1 MGIYD
6 VFYLSG
12 ADMMNTREVK
22 LSGHIIDSLTLPKSL
37 DLIMD
42 MGGDFEILDVHVGKH
57 KKDISH
63 AKIKVIGKDE
73 SHLGEILD
81 ELGEIGA
88 VIVEIKEI
96 ELLESQK
103 DKTLPEDFYSTTNH
117 PTYVRYNGEWVEVE
131 DIEMDCMIVIDPEE
145 KKAFENQR
153 FSMLKETKFPEPGN
167 HRFRRPRNKV
177 PRALCLPIGKIK
189 KGDLIVVGREG
200 IKVVPPER
208 PRGKKG
214 VFEFMSSEAS
224 SEKPVRSI
232 IEKIASEIKE
242 IKEKKGKIA
251 IVAGPAIIH
260 TGSAPILARMIREG
274 IIDVLFAGNAL
285 ATHDIENA
293 LYGTSLGVCTKHGEA
308 VVRGHRHHIYAI
320 NEINKAGSIKEAVDK
335 GILTSGIMYEC
346 VKNNV
351 PFVLA
356 GSIRDDGPL
365 PDVITDVID
374 AQEEM
379 RKYAQNVDMV
389 IMIATMLHSIAT
401 GNILPSYVKSI
412 CVDINPATVTKLADR
427 GSAQVVSIVT
437 DVGAFLPILYESLE
451 GLDCIKE

>member
-1 MGIYD
+1 
-6 VFYLSG
+6 
-12 ADMMNTREVK
+12 MMNTREIK
-22 LSGHIIDSLTLPKSL
+22 LSGHIIDSLILPKTL

-57 KKDISH
+57 KKDVSH
-63 AKIKVIGKDE
+63 ARIKVIGTDE
-73 SHLGEILD
+73 AHLGEILD
-81 ELGEIGA
+81 ELSEIGA

-96 ELLESQK
+96 ELLPSNK

-117 PTYVRYNGEWVEVE
+117 PTYVRYNGKWIEVQE
-131 DIEMDCMIVIDPEE
+131 IEMDCMIVMDPEQE
-145 KKAFENQR
+145 MAYCR
-153 FSMLKETKFPEPGN
+153 
-167 HRFRRPRNKV
+167 
-177 PRALCLPIGKIK
+177 PIGKIK

-232 IEKIASEIKE
+232 IERIASEVRE
-242 IKEKKGKIA
+242 IKEKGGKIA

-346 VKNNV
+346 VKNDV

-437 DVGAFLPILYESLE
+437 DVGAFLPILYENLE
-451 GLDCIKE
+451 GLECIKE

>member
-1 MGIYD
+1 
-6 VFYLSG
+6 
-12 ADMMNTREVK
+12 MNTREVK

-117 PTYVRYNGEWVEVE
+117 PTYVRYRDEWVEVE
-131 DIEMDCMIVIDPEE
+131 DIEMDCMIVIDPDEE
-145 KKAFENQR
+145 KAK
-153 FSMLKETKFPEPGN
+153 
-167 HRFRRPRNKV
+167 
-177 PRALCLPIGKIK
+177 CLPIGKIK
-189 KGDLIVVGREG
+189 KGNLIVVGREG

-232 IEKIASEIKE
+232 IEKIASEIRE
-242 IKEKKGKIA
+242 IKERKGKIA

-260 TGSAPILARMIREG
+260 TGSALILARMIREG

-437 DVGAFLPILYESLE
+437 DVGAFLPILYENLE

>member
-1 MGIYD
+1 
-6 VFYLSG
+6 
-12 ADMMNTREVK
+12 MNTREIK
-22 LSGHIIDSLTLPKSL
+22 LSGHIIDSLTLPKTL

-42 MGGDFEILDVHVGKH
+42 MGGDFEILDFHVGKH

-63 AKIKVIGKDE
+63 ARIRVIGKNED
-73 SHLGEILD
+73 HLGEILD
-81 ELGEIGA
+81 ELSEIGA

-96 ELLESQK
+96 KLVHSKK

-117 PTYVRYNGEWVEVE
+117 PTYIRFNGKWIEVQE
-131 DIEMDCMIVIDPEE
+131 IEMDCMILIDPDQEM
-145 KKAFENQR
+145 AYCR
-153 FSMLKETKFPEPGN
+153 
-167 HRFRRPRNKV
+167 
-177 PRALCLPIGKIK
+177 PIGKIK

-224 SEKPVRSI
+224 SEKPVKSI
-232 IEKIASEIKE
+232 IESIASEIKG
-242 IKEKKGKIA
+242 IKENGGKIA

-260 TGSAPILARMIREG
+260 TGSAPILASMIREG

-293 LYGTSLGVCTKHGEA
+293 LYGTSLGVCTESGEA

-320 NEINKAGSIKEAVDK
+320 NEINKAGSIKESVDN
-335 GILTSGIMYEC
+335 GILTKGIMYEC

-351 PFVLA
+351 PYVLA

-365 PDVITDVID
+365 PDVITDVIE

-379 RKYAQNVDMV
+379 RNYTQNVDMV
-389 IMIATMLHSIAT
+389 IMIATMLHSIAV
-401 GNILPSYVKSI
+401 GNILPSHVKSI

-437 DVGAFLPILYESLE
+437 DVGAFLPVLYEKLE
-451 GLDCIKE
+451 DLDCINK

>member
-1 MGIYD
+1 
-6 VFYLSG
+6 
-12 ADMMNTREVK
+12 MNTREIK
-22 LSGHIIDSLTLPKSL
+22 LSGHIIDSLILPKTL

-57 KKDISH
+57 KKDVSH
-63 AKIKVIGKDE
+63 ARIRVIGKDE
-73 SHLGEILD
+73 VHLGEILD

-96 ELLESQK
+96 ELLPSEK

-117 PTYVRYNGEWVEVE
+117 PTYVRYEGKWIEVE
-131 DIEMDCMIVIDPEE
+131 EIEMDCMVVIDLEN
-145 KKAFENQR
+145 KRALENQR
-153 FSMLKETKFPEPGN
+153 FSV
-167 HRFRRPRNKV
+167 PRNKV
-177 PRALCLPIGKIK
+177 PRAFCRPIGKIK

-200 IKVVPPER
+200 IKVVPPQR

-232 IEKIASEIKE
+232 IERIASEIRE
-242 IKEKKGKIA
+242 IKEKRGKIA
-251 IVAGPAIIH
+251 IVAGPAIVH
-260 TGSAPILARMIREG
+260 TGSAPLLAKMIREG

-293 LYGTSLGVCTKHGEA
+293 LYGTSLGVCTKSGEA

-320 NEINKAGSIKEAVDK
+320 NEINKAGSIKEAVEK
-335 GILTSGIMYEC
+335 GVLKSGIMYEC

-379 RKYAQNVDMV
+379 RKYAQEVDMV

-437 DVGAFLPILYESLE
+437 DVGAFLPVLYENLE
-451 GLDCIKE
+451 GLDCIKD

>member
-1 MGIYD
+1 MD
-6 VFYLSG
+6 
-12 ADMMNTREVK
+12 TREVK
-22 LSGHIIDSLTLPKSL
+22 LSGHIIDSLTLPKTL

-42 MGGDFEILDVHVGKH
+42 MGGDFEIIDFSVGKH
-57 KKDISH
+57 KSDISH
-63 AKIKVIGKDE
+63 AKIRVIGDNE

-81 ELGEIGA
+81 ELSEIGA
-88 VIVEIKEI
+88 VIAEIKEI
-96 ELLESQK
+96 KLLPSQK

-117 PTYVRYNGEWVEVE
+117 PTYVRYDGQWIEVE
-131 DIEMDCMIVIDPEE
+131 DIEMDCMIVIDPDS
-145 KKAFENQR
+145 K
-153 FSMLKETKFPEPGN
+153 
-167 HRFRRPRNKV
+167 
-177 PRALCLPIGKIK
+177 RAYCRPIGRIK
-189 KGDLIVVGREG
+189 KGDLVVVGREG
-200 IKVVPPER
+200 IKVEPPER

-232 IEKIASEIKE
+232 VEKIASEIRE
-242 IKEKKGKIA
+242 IKKKNGKVA
-251 IVAGPAIIH
+251 IVAGPAIVH

-274 IIDVLFAGNAL
+274 IIDILFAGNAL

-293 LYGTSLGVCTKHGEA
+293 LYGTSLGICTRSGEA

-320 NEINKAGSIKEAVDK
+320 NEINRAGSIKEAVEK
-335 GILTSGIMYEC
+335 GVLKSGIMYEC

-365 PDVITDVID
+365 PDVITDVIE
-374 AQEEM
+374 AQDEM

-427 GSAQVVSIVT
+427 GSAQVVSVVT
-437 DVGAFLPILYESLE
+437 DVGAFLPVLYENLE
-451 GLDCIKE
+451 GLECIKD

>member
-1 MGIYD
+1 
-6 VFYLSG
+6 
-12 ADMMNTREVK
+12 MNTREIK
-22 LSGHIIDSLTLPKSL
+22 LSGHIIDSLILPKTL

-57 KKDISH
+57 KKDVSH
-63 AKIKVIGKDE
+63 AKIRVIGDNE
-73 SHLGEILD
+73 AHLGEILD
-81 ELGEIGA
+81 ELTEIGA
-88 VIVEIKEI
+88 VIVEINEI
-96 ELLESQK
+96 ELIPSKK
-103 DKTLPEDFYSTTNH
+103 DKTLPDDFYSTTNH
-117 PTYVRYNGEWVEVE
+117 PTFVRYNQKWIEVQE
-131 DIEMDCMIVIDPEE
+131 IEMDCMIVIDPEQE
-145 KKAFENQR
+145 
-153 FSMLKETKFPEPGN
+153 M
-167 HRFRRPRNKV
+167 
-177 PRALCLPIGKIK
+177 ALCLPIGKIK
-189 KGDLIVVGREG
+189 KGNLVVVGREG

-232 IEKIASEIKE
+232 IERIASEIRE
-242 IKEKKGKIA
+242 IKEKGGKIA

-260 TGSAPILARMIREG
+260 TGSAPILSLMIKEG

-293 LYGTSLGVCTKHGEA
+293 LYGTSLGVCTKSGEA

-320 NEINKAGSIKEAVDK
+320 NEINKAGSIKEAVEK

-437 DVGAFLPILYESLE
+437 DVGAFLPILYENLE
-451 GLDCIKE
+451 GLKCIKE